1 MIRSIP
7 NPPMGQDDISRFHE
21 SMEKF
26 LREDYTP
33 EERHKIEL
41 RKARAKANAK
51 RIIENCGG
59 HNPLIGN

>member
-26 LREDYTP
+26 LRGDYTP
-33 EERHKIEL
+33 EERNQIKM
-41 RKARAKANAK
+41 RNARAQINAK
-51 RIIENCGG
+51 RIIFNCGG
-59 HNPLIGN
+59 RNPLIEN